1 MSKTEHWHLFLFKKL
16 DCFRIFSHME
26 YKNVVV
32 FADYLVAHHCTHT
45 LDSRRELILLDAKR
59 MGPKT
64 MHYICKLNIF
74 GQKV

>member
-1 MSKTEHWHLFLFKKL
+1 
-16 DCFRIFSHME
+16 ME